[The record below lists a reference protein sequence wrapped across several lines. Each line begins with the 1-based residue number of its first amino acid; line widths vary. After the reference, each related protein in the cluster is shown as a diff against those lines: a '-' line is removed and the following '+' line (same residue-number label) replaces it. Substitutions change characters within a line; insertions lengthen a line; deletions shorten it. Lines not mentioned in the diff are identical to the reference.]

1 MVATD
6 VPGCREIVIPD
17 ETGLL
22 VPYDDPSALARAI
35 ETLATSPDLRT
46 GYGAAARRLAVAR
59 FSAEAIGRQ
68 TVDLYRNL
76 VERGGPT

>member
-1 MVATD
+1 M
-6 VPGCREIVIPD
+6 PGCREIVIPG

-22 VPYDDPSALARAI
+22 VPYDDPPALTRAI
-35 ETLATSPDLRT
+35 ETLASSPALRT
-46 GYGAAARRLAVAR
+46 RYGEAARRLAVAR
-59 FSAEAIGRQ
+59 FSAETIGRQ